1 MHSSSSMS
9 SLNLIDKLCKNPK
22 ETSVAS
28 TLVYQAAKSDIKLTS
43 GVQFAQIRR
52 AQSDIRFDS
61 FEKLIKKHRLQKL
74 ADQVESDVEMGCLAI
89 NDDYLNHVE
98 EQYYEEVDNE
108 IKKQSNKSNQVR
120 KYFHSK

>member
-1 MHSSSSMS
+1 MS